1 MAKLYV
7 IATPIGNIGDITERA
22 KQTLN
27 EVDFIVAEDT
37 RNSGILLNR
46 LGIKKQL
53 ISYHKFNEKERS
65 ATIIEKIL
73 SGKTCAIVTDAGTPC
88 ISDPG
93 SVLVRECAQ
102 NGIEIIGIP
111 GASAVVLAL
120 SVCGFDVDNFAF
132 YGFFP
137 RTKGEIKEFLEKFE
151 SDSIKIGVFY
161 ESPKRIEDTLS
172 VISSVLPNSKLCLCN
187 DLTKKFEKIYR
198 GDVDEIIEMLK
209 NNDKSELGEYALV
222 IENQKETKQA
232 EQSCAVSV
240 EARIFD
246 KVYSGMDVK
255 SAVKQLQQEGVPRN
269 DAYQAGLHVR
279 EMLK

>member
-1 MAKLYV
+1 MTKLYV
-7 IATPIGNIGDITERA
+7 VATPIGNIGDISERA
-22 KQTLN
+22 KETLN

-53 ISYHKFNEKERS
+53 VSYHKFNEKERS

-73 SGKTCAIVTDAGTPC
+73 SGKSCAIVTDAGTPC

-93 SVLVRECAQ
+93 SVLVRQCAQ

-111 GASAVVLAL
+111 GASAVILAL

-137 RTKGEIKEFLEKFE
+137 RTKGEIKEFLEKYK
-151 SDSIKIGVFY
+151 SDSVKIGVFY
-161 ESPKRIEDTLS
+161 ESPKRIEDTLN
-172 VISSVLPNSKLCLCN
+172 VIKEVLPKSNLCLCN
-187 DLTKKFEKIYR
+187 DLTKKFERVYR
-198 GDVDEIIEMLK
+198 GCVDEVIEMIK
-209 NNDKSELGEYALV
+209 DNDKSELGEYALV
-222 IENQKETKQA
+222 IECEKENEVQTKGF
-232 EQSCAVSV
+232 EVSL

-246 KVYSGMDVK
+246 KVQSGMDVK
-255 SAVKQLQQEGVPRN
+255 SAVKQLQEEGVARN
-269 DAYQAGLHVR
+269 EAYQAGLHVKD
-279 EMLK
+279 MLK